1 MCVTLSS
8 RPTASTVASFTDI
21 YSRQATLRELQKEQK
36 RTLSNTH
43 NIRKNFLPAICS
55 SKLCQTKFLYRI
67 DSSLT
72 TSDALKC
79 KIMHSIIYHIHMRPL
94 DLLTYSSIIYLIFKI
109 DFWSLEICIP
119 IAVIYKFVQAIRH
132 FFCNGIKV
140 RGICQTGH
148 SGKPRRFQLSIHHG
162 IEVEVVVPRLC
173 FDFITSAT
181 QITKS
186 GDGVPLKEA
195 FDQLLHITYK
205 YIRQL

>member
-1 MCVTLSS
+1 
-8 RPTASTVASFTDI
+8 
-21 YSRQATLRELQKEQK
+21 
-36 RTLSNTH
+36 
-43 NIRKNFLPAICS
+43 
-55 SKLCQTKFLYRI
+55 
-67 DSSLT
+67 
-72 TSDALKC
+72 
-79 KIMHSIIYHIHMRPL
+79 MHSIIYHIHMRPL

-205 YIRQL
+205 YIRQLQTVNHFTMMKELLDVKHISQYRYDMLSHHFLSFMQNLNLITTGLTLQSLSKFRGKMSLPFTMLRHITT

>member
-1 MCVTLSS
+1 
-8 RPTASTVASFTDI
+8 
-21 YSRQATLRELQKEQK
+21 
-36 RTLSNTH
+36 
-43 NIRKNFLPAICS
+43 
-55 SKLCQTKFLYRI
+55 
-67 DSSLT
+67 
-72 TSDALKC
+72 
-79 KIMHSIIYHIHMRPL
+79 MHSIIYHIHMRPL

-140 RGICQTGH
+140 RGICQTSH

-205 YIRQL
+205 YIRQLQTVNHFTMMKELLDVKHISQYRYDMLSHHFLSFMQNLNLITTGLTLQSLSKFRGKMSLPFTMLRHITT